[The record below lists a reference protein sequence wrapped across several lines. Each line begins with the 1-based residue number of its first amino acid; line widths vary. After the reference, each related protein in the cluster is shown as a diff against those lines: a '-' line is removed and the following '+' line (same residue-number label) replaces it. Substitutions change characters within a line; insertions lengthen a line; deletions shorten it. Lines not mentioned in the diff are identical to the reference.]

1 MKSSP
6 GAIAAAFSSFFIA
19 VFCGFSKDTATV
31 PDVPIVVTSA
41 PAYDPLAALR
51 GADRF
56 AKGAQLLVVRGDRTE
71 LLIPNFAATADASV
85 SFDAKTILF
94 SGKKTAGDPW
104 QIWELTLADHA
115 VRQVT
120 AGSADAVRPLYL
132 PGRRLVFARRS
143 AQGGFQLVAAGLD
156 GKDELPLTY
165 MAASAMP
172 TDVLADGRILFE
184 SGFPLGSEKTPELF
198 LVYSDG
204 SGVESYRCD
213 HGSAQWGGQAGSP
226 ATDPGRWGGHQL
238 ASGDVVFTHGSAL
251 ARFTSPLAHEAPVAV
266 PRADYAGAIA
276 ETSSGAWLVSTR
288 SSSAAP
294 YALKLWKPSPA
305 SSPRAPAAMTTILSR
320 AGENLVD
327 PVLVAPRER
336 PKQHPSALHDW
347 NYANLL
353 ALDARQSRDGALPTA
368 PAQVRL
374 ETLDAKGHTVALGT
388 APVESDG
395 SFFVK
400 VPPDQPL
407 HFVLLDQKGDCLRQE
422 HGWFWIR
429 RGEQRICVGCH
440 TGPERAAEN
449 NVPAVL
455 LRSTTPTDLTGAS
468 AAQTAQRA
476 EKGSR

>member
-1 MKSSP
+1 MKFSP
-6 GAIAAAFSSFFIA
+6 GAIAAAVSSFFI
-19 VFCGFSKDTATV
+19 VLFCGFSKDTATV

-41 PAYDPLAALR
+41 PAYDPLAALH
-51 GADRF
+51 GANRF
-56 AKGAQLLVVRGDRTE
+56 AKGAQLLLVHDGKAE
-71 LLIPNFAATADASV
+71 PLIADFAATADASV

-94 SGKKTAGDPW
+94 SGKKAAGDPW
-104 QIWELTLADHA
+104 QIWEVTLADHS
-115 VRQVT
+115 VHQVI
-120 AGSADAVRPLYL
+120 AGSTDTVHPLYL
-132 PGRRLVFARRS
+132 PGGRLVFARRVG
-143 AQGGFQLVAAGLD
+143 QGGFQLVAAGLD

-165 MAASAMP
+165 MGANVIP

-184 SGFPLGSEKTPELF
+184 SGFPLGSGNTPELF

-213 HGSAQWGGQAGSP
+213 HGTA
-226 ATDPGRWGGHQL
+226 RWGGHQL
-238 ASGDVVFTHGSAL
+238 ASGDVVFTHGTTL
-251 ARFTSPLAHEAPVAV
+251 ARFTSPLAHEARIAA
-266 PRADYAGAIA
+266 PRADYAGTIA
-276 ETSSGAWLVSTR
+276 ETPSGEWIVSTR
-288 SSSAAP
+288 PASAAH
-294 YALKLWKPSPA
+294 YALKLWKPSLAA
-305 SSPRAPAAMTTILSR
+305 STNAQASVMTTVLSR

-336 PKQHPSALHDW
+336 PRQHPSALHDW

-353 ALDARQSRDGALPTA
+353 ALDARQSRDGALTTA
-368 PAQVRL
+368 PTRIRL
-374 ETLDAKGHTVALGT
+374 ETLDARGHTVALGT

-400 VPPDQPL
+400 VPADQPIRFL
-407 HFVLLDQKGDCLRQE
+407 LLDQKGTTVRQE
-422 HGWFWIR
+422 HGWFWSR

-440 TGPERAAEN
+440 TGPERAPEN

-468 AAQTAQRA
+468 AAQTAHQA